1 MTPLTLFLSRLA
13 DEELDDGIEDELD
26 EVDDADDEL
35 LLWPAPFDAF
45 ELITLFINNKIE
57 IFWPIKKN

>member
-1 MTPLTLFLSRLA
+1 MTPLMLFLSRLA

-35 LLWPAPFDAF
+35 LLWLVPFDGF
-45 ELITLFINNKIE
+45 ELITL
-57 IFWPIKKN
+57 